1 MSIVV
6 TTPTGHVG
14 SRVVERLLAAGADL
28 TLVARDAGRLSA
40 AARARARVVEG
51 TLDEPA
57 TLRAATR
64 GADALFVVV
73 PPHLT
78 TTDWRAFQLGVGQ
91 AAADAVAA
99 NGVGRVVLLSSAGA
113 QRDDLYAVSRLGEVE
128 RLLVGVAPN
137 VVALRPGYFL
147 ENFLTSVPT
156 LAANGAEGAA
166 VYMTLPPERRHP
178 MVAARDI
185 GDVAAELLLD
195 GTWRGHHVRG
205 VHGAA
210 DTSPEE
216 AVRAFA
222 AALGRSVRYVQV
234 PDASM
239 RDALLGLGASAH
251 VAEEYPKLMR
261 GLATLDY
268 VAEPRTAATTTP
280 TTVDAWAREVLA
292 PAVADAR
299 RAAPAPAAGAV
310 R

>member
-28 TLVARDAGRLSA
+28 TLVARDAGRLST

-51 TLDEPA
+51 TLEEPA

-64 GADALFVVV
+64 GADALFLVI
-73 PPHLT
+73 PPHFT
-78 TTDWRAFQLGVGQ
+78 TADWRAFQLGVGRT
-91 AAADAVAA
+91 AADAVAA
-99 NGVGRVVLLSSAGA
+99 NGVGRVVFLSSAGA

-128 RLLVGVAPN
+128 QLLAGVAPN
-137 VVALRPGYFL
+137 VVALRAGYFL

-156 LAANGAEGAA
+156 LAADGPDGAA

-185 GDVAAELLLD
+185 GDVAATLLLD

-261 GLATLDY
+261 GLARLDY
-268 VAEPRTAATTTP
+268 AAEPRTAATTTP

-299 RAAPAPAAGAV
+299 PAAPAPPAGAV